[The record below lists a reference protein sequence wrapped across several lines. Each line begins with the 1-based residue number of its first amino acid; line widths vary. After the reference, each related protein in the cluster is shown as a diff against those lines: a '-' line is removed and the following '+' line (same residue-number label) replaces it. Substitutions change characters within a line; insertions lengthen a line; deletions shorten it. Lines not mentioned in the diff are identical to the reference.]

1 MALNLQEMRAKM
13 ESKNAS
19 SQFQNKEF
27 GSSDIFKFGD
37 LKAGDEIRIRF
48 VEDADKTNSFFW
60 RERHSRT
67 LRFNSLLLPNGTM
80 MSKDTFVSVPAFNLK
95 SNETN
100 CDDLPQEYLY
110 KSNEDVI
117 QQKIK
122 GFWIDGDKTSQALYN
137 KFGKKVT
144 YLFQGFVHS
153 PGYETKLYRFV
164 INKDLFNLI
173 KTFMSDS
180 EIEDVPCDIQNGR
193 DFILKVSEKNVVIN
207 GTNQKVK
214 DYVTQSKWSGKV
226 SPLTAEEVAY
236 IEEHG
241 AFDLKKFLPKR
252 PSAEQEQIMLDM
264 YGASYDG
271 NPYDIK
277 NWSSTFRP
285 DNIRLDQDGNVK
297 LKEGEATTNI
307 GTELPQVQQQPMYG
321 VQQPFNQL
329 GQPQMGQVQQVQQMY
344 NPNLAGEQAYM
355 VQQAQSM
362 TQPMMQ
368 QVSEQPN
375 WNGYNSP
382 ENRQMLV
389 DSPVQVQV
397 QQEPV
402 RQTAPQI
409 ARDVTETVAT
419 STVPD
424 TISSIMAKLNMGG

>member
-19 SQFQNKEF
+19 SQSQNKEF

-48 VEDADKTNSFFW
+48 VEDADNTNSFFW

-67 LRFNSLLLPNGTM
+67 LRFNSLLLPNGSM
-80 MSKDTFVSVPAFNLK
+80 MAKDTFVSVPAFNLK

-164 INKDLFNLI
+164 INKELFNLI
-173 KTFMSDS
+173 KTFMTDS
-180 EIEDVPCDIQNGR
+180 EIEDVPCDVHNGR

-226 SPLTAEEVAY
+226 SPLTPEEVAY
-236 IEEHG
+236 LNEHG

-252 PSAEQEQIMLDM
+252 PTAEQEQVMLAM
-264 YGASYDG
+264 YNASYDG

-277 NWSSTFRP
+277 NWASSFRP

-297 LKEGEATTNI
+297 LKEGEATSNI
-307 GTELPQVQQQPMYG
+307 GTELPQQPVSYAQP
-321 VQQPFNQL
+321 VQQPV
-329 GQPQMGQVQQVQQMY
+329 VQTY
-344 NPNLAGEQAYM
+344 NPLMQGEMMYM
-355 VQQAQSM
+355 NQMQQSM
-362 TQPMMQ
+362 TQPLNQYAQPMQ
-368 QVSEQPN
+368 PMVQEQPMVQ
-375 WNGYNSP
+375 
-382 ENRQMLV
+382 RQMLV
-389 DSPVQVQV
+389 DSPVQVAVEQ
-397 QQEPV
+397 P

-409 ARDVTETVAT
+409 AREVTETVV
-419 STVPD
+419 SSSVPD
-424 TISSIMAKLNMGG
+424 TISSIMAKLNMGN